1 MIANEINPIIMV
13 DDNEGDLYIAER
25 YYEKSKLSNPFM
37 LMRDGPSLLDYL
49 ISVEAGREPMPVLV
63 LLDINM
69 PGMDGFE
76 VLSEVRSRRTFSDMP
91 VIMMLTNSDNP
102 RDVERSEE
110 LGADGFQTKPMRME
124 DYLTFFNELAGGEAA
139 V

>member
-1 MIANEINPIIMV
+1 
-13 DDNEGDLYIAER
+13 
-25 YYEKSKLSNPFM
+25 
-37 LMRDGPSLLDYL
+37 
-49 ISVEAGREPMPVLV
+49 
-63 LLDINM
+63 
-69 PGMDGFE
+69 
-76 VLSEVRSRRTFSDMP
+76 MP

-124 DYLTFFNELAGGEAA
+124 DYLTFFNKLAGGA

>member
-76 VLSEVRSRRTFSDMP
+76 VLSRVRSRRAFSDMP
-91 VIMMLTNSDNP
+91 IIMMLTNSDNP

-124 DYLTFFNELAGGEAA
+124 D
-139 V
+139 

>member
-124 DYLTFFNELAGGEAA
+124 DYLTFFNKLAGGA